1 MNDPVD
7 NTFFL
12 NNDYTVN
19 LKDHSEY
26 SKGQKQRQR
35 ARLKIDGNNSLYN
48 DDLEDELSD
57 SLHLTRKRLKKY
69 DYLQPI
75 VKGNGSR
82 DGKSIQDVIIQ
93 FSGVENFQT
102 TDSHMG
108 NEITDTIGQEHI
120 SNRAKAA

>member
-7 NTFFL
+7 DTFFR

-35 ARLKIDGNNSLYN
+35 ARLKIEGNNSLYN
-48 DDLEDELSD
+48 DYFEDELSD
-57 SLHLTRKRLKKY
+57 SLHLTRKRLNKY
-69 DYLQPI
+69 DYFQPI
-75 VKGNGSR
+75 VKGNGSI
-82 DGKSIQDVIIQ
+82 DEKSIQDVIIQ
-93 FSGVENFQT
+93 STGDENFQT
-102 TDSHMG
+102 TDSHVG